1 MSSTSRPFDFSHLSP
16 AERILLAED
25 LWDSVT
31 GDQDAPPLTSS
42 QMEELHRRLAASD
55 RGETTYSPWADV
67 KRRLLQPK

>member
-1 MSSTSRPFDFSHLSP
+1 MSHPSYPFDFSHLSP

-31 GDQDAPPLTSS
+31 AEQDAPPLTPE
-42 QMEELHRRLAASD
+42 QQEELQRRLDAAD
-55 RGETTYSPWADV
+55 RGETTYSSWQDV